1 MHQQEDIWATMMNEC
16 RKLELPVLPVFG
28 GEPWFSITYIC
39 NNWLQIEKA
48 ADFVKKCKTAAVPMI
63 RVNQK
68 PCVRLSDVLSMYLS
82 EGAES

>member
-1 MHQQEDIWATMMNEC
+1 MADEPIWKSWIDEC
-16 RKLELPVLPVFG
+16 RKQELPVLPVFG

-48 ADFVKKCKTAAVPMI
+48 TDFVKKCKTAAVPMI

-68 PCVRLSDVLSMYLS
+68 PCVRLSDVLEMYRN
-82 EGAES
+82 EGAAS

>member
-1 MHQQEDIWATMMNEC
+1 MSGDETIWKEMMNEC
-16 RKLELPVLPVFG
+16 RKLELPVVPVFG

-39 NNWLQIEKA
+39 NSWLQIEKA
-48 ADFVKKCKTAAVPMI
+48 ADFVKKCKTAEVPMI

-68 PCVRLSDVLSMYLS
+68 PCVRLSDVLAMYRS